1 MSFLDGILGKL
12 AAEHGIDESKM
23 SQIKELVEKMDTAD
37 IASIAEKVGIPEAI
51 VEKVVGSLK
60 K

>member
-37 IASIAEKVGIPEAI
+37 IAEKVGIPEAI